1 MEQLIKK
8 DRIQKL
14 LADYMFTAT
23 KLLKEEKVKQAV
35 EVLKAGASYGHP
47 VATLLLADLYDKG
60 EEKGEG
66 LEASPE
72 SAAKWYLKGCHLGVV
87 DAMVV
92 MVDRLIEG
100 KGINQDI
107 VQAGSWA
114 LIAGEYYSEGIKEW
128 SKKWVTSLESI
139 LDEHNFKNMKLRA
152 QNLRIL
158 LPRTLLAINPNL

>member
-8 DRIQKL
+8 DKIQKL

-23 KLLKEEKVKQAV
+23 NLLKENKTIQAIK
-35 EVLKAGASYGHP
+35 VLKAGASYGHP
-47 VATLLLADLYDKG
+47 AATLLLADLYDKG
-60 EEKGEG
+60 EEKGEV
-66 LEASPE
+66 LKVSPE
-72 SAAKWYLKGCHLGVV
+72 FSAKWYLKGCHLGVV

-92 MVDRLIEG
+92 IVDRLIEG
-100 KGINQDI
+100 KGINQDV

-114 LIAGEYYSEGIKEW
+114 LIAGEYYSEDIKEW

-139 LDEHNFKNMKLRA
+139 LDEHNIKYMKLRA

-158 LPRTLLAINPNL
+158 LPTTLIAINPNL